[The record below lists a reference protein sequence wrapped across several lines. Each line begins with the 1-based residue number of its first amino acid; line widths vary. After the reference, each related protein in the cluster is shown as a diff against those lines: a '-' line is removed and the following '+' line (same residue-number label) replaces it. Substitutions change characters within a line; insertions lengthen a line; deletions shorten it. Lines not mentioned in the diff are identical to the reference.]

1 MSQGCE
7 AEHLCLGSGWEGGLA
22 LGKEIFFPQGDGG
35 GSGSR
40 GIPYSLF
47 PLYSLSFYDDMSF

>member
-7 AEHLCLGSGWEGGLA
+7 AEHLCLGFGWEGGLA
-22 LGKEIFFPQGDGG
+22 LGEERFFPRGDGG

-40 GIPYSLF
+40 GILPNGACKWR
-47 PLYSLSFYDDMSF
+47 LY